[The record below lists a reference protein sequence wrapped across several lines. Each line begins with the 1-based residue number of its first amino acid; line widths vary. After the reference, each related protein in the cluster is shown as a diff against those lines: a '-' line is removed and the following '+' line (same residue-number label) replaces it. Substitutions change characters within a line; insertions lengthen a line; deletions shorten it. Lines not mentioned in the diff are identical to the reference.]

1 MSVARIDPCPCGHD
15 RSLWVEVKTKDGL
28 FRTTCKKCGKWIGNR
43 TSKDAPAPKD
53 PHAKP

>member
-1 MSVARIDPCPCGHD
+1 MTKPCPCGLD

-53 PHAKP
+53 PNAKP